1 MKKQRQTK
9 QPRIYYI
16 KWIADIYGEHK
27 LYVLILL
34 FLTIFTTAV
43 TALYPLVYKYI
54 IDRVTENM
62 TLFEEGRLSIEQA
75 LAERNS
81 LILILLVF
89 GVAMVLTNIYPYMR
103 GQLNLLFE
111 ISLRKKF
118 FEKIVNKSYRF
129 FQKYRTGDIA
139 TRLTDDLSTYPPGIS
154 WFLCSGIFR
163 AINSS
168 CIILFCLV
176 SMLIL
181 NPLLTVLSLIPIPL
195 MLFVFFKLESVVEEK
210 FSLFRKSVSNT
221 NDFLESAYSGIKI
234 LKSFNAEP
242 HQKKLFGER
251 LEKRKKIETDV
262 MAIQGMFSIY
272 FEFLNY
278 LGQVFV
284 LLFGGIMV
292 IRGDITLG
300 TYIAF
305 YAYLGMIVWPLLDIP
320 QFFVTGT
327 QACVT
332 IDRLDE
338 ISNFE
343 PDYQDVE
350 EDKASFEAFSSL
362 AVENLNFA
370 FEKDKDQGFALE
382 NLSFEVKRGE
392 RVAIVGKIG
401 SGKTTLLNLLTGIYQ
416 PQSGHIRINE
426 KDLSDYNKD
435 SYRKKLGYI
444 EQLPLVLSENV
455 YTNIDFWRELGDKRI
470 SMGAKTSQFMTEV
483 EHMPEGF
490 ETTLG
495 QRGIGLSG
503 GQKQRLSIARALSG
517 KPKLLIMDDVT
528 SALDAEN
535 EKQFWNDLFEAKMD
549 LTSIIV
555 THRMSTAR
563 SADRIIVLDEGRIE
577 AEGTHEELLKISPTY
592 RELMK

>member
-1 MKKQRQTK
+1 MKKTRQTR
-9 QPRIYYI
+9 QPRKYYI
-16 KWIADIYGEHK
+16 KWIAGIYSEHK
-27 LYVLILL
+27 LYVLFLL
-34 FLTIFTTAV
+34 FLTVFTTAV
-43 TALYPLVYKYI
+43 TTLYPLVYKYI
-54 IDRVTENM
+54 IDQLTLNM

-75 LAERNS
+75 LEQRNS

-103 GQLNLLFE
+103 GRLNMLFE

-118 FEKIVNKSYRF
+118 FEIIVNKSYRF
-129 FQKYRTGDIA
+129 FQEYRTGDIA
-139 TRLTDDLSTYPPGIS
+139 TRLTDDLSTNPPGIS

-163 AINSS
+163 TINSS

-176 SMLIL
+176 SMFIL
-181 NPLLTVLSLIPIPL
+181 NPLLTLLSLLPIPL
-195 MLFVFFKLESVVEEK
+195 MLLVFFKLESVVEEK
-210 FSLFRKSVSNT
+210 FSLFRKSVSET

-242 HQKKLFGER
+242 HQKRLFAGR

-262 MAIQGMFSIY
+262 MAIEGMFSIY

-305 YAYLGMIVWPLLDIP
+305 YAYLGLIVWPLLDIP

-338 ISNFE
+338 ISSFE
-343 PDYQDVE
+343 PDYRDVD

-362 AVENLNFA
+362 AVENLSFA
-370 FEKDKDQGFALE
+370 FEKDKNRGFALE
-382 NLSFEVKRGE
+382 NLSFEVKKGE

-416 PQSGHIRINE
+416 PRSGHIRINKKE
-426 KDLSDYNKD
+426 LSDYNKD
-435 SYRKKLGYI
+435 SYRKELGYI

-470 SMGAKTSQFMTEV
+470 SMGAKTSQFMNEV

-535 EKQFWNDLFEAKMD
+535 EKQFWKDLFEANMD

-577 AEGTHEELLKISPTY
+577 AEGTHEELLETSPTY